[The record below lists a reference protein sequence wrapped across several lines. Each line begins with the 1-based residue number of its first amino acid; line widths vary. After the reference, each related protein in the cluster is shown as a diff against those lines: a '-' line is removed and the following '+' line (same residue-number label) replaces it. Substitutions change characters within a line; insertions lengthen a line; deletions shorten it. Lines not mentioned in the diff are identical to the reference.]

1 MSVVYGSPPIKSEQD
16 KSVTFIT
23 DMASRLG
30 PASAPGAYLV
40 EFMPFLKMIPSR
52 HVDRASLPYDNAIIH
67 VLVSRRFAKWKR
79 QVEEWHAHDSA
90 MFESLFKDV
99 HDRVVRVV
107 PRLHINVYS
116 RTHLV

>member
-1 MSVVYGSPPIKSEQD
+1 
-16 KSVTFIT
+16 
-23 DMASRLG
+23 
-30 PASAPGAYLV
+30 
-40 EFMPFLKMIPSR
+40 
-52 HVDRASLPYDNAIIH
+52 
-67 VLVSRRFAKWKR
+67 
-79 QVEEWHAHDSA
+79 